1 MLSYVWVS
9 ASRALSHVPASAS
22 MLSHV
27 PGSASMLSHV
37 SSSTN
42 PSLHS
47 CSVLVISTGRYLAEN
62 NV

>member
-1 MLSYVWVS
+1 M
-9 ASRALSHVPASAS
+9 LSHVSGSGS

-27 PGSASMLSHV
+27 PGSGSMLSHV